1 MGYAISIKYTQA
13 NTAKWSIGICDPMVT
28 QQKAYDK
35 TSAGEAVHPYRQC
48 CP

>member
-28 QQKAYDK
+28 QHKAYDK
-35 TSAGEAVHPYRQC
+35 TSAGEAVYPHGQG